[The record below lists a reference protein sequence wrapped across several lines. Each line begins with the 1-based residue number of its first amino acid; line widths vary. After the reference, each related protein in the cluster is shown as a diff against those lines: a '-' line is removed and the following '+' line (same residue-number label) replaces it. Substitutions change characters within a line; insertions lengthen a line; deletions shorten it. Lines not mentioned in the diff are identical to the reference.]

1 MEPLQLNSFPLQLLL
16 LLLLWLVTTASSS
29 LVDKPKK

>member
-1 MEPLQLNSFPLQLLL
+1 MLTFEKGEEISFPLQLVL

-29 LVDKPKK
+29 QNKK